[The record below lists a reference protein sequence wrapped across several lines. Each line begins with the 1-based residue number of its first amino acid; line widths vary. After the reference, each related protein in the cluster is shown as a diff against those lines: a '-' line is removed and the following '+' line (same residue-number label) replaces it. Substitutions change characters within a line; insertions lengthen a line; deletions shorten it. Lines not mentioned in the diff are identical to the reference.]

1 MHQQSY
7 SETNYF
13 EIEGEDSMIAPNGGE
28 NEILLNLFIF
38 ILFHK
43 LVYFTTRMYPITSFK
58 CKMYKEIVKIMISL
72 MTTLSSQTC
81 VIKSACWQRMYACLF
96 SVGIF
101 GFVSSAHIS
110 WELIRTAVSDFSI

>member
-81 VIKSACWQRMYACLF
+81 VIKSASWQRMYACLF
-96 SVGIF
+96 
-101 GFVSSAHIS
+101 
-110 WELIRTAVSDFSI
+110 L